1 MHQGEQGAVVLL
13 EHAVD
18 GKIKRIDLCIVPA
31 PEDTRPLKDDQFG
44 KADYRVRGF
53 ATARPDG

>member
-18 GKIKRIDLCIVPA
+18 GKIKRVDLCIVPA
-31 PEDTRPLKDDQFG
+31 PEDTRPLADQFG
-44 KADYRVRGF
+44 KVGYRVRGL
-53 ATARPDG
+53 ATARSDG

>member
-18 GKIKRIDLCIVPA
+18 GKIKRVDLCILLAPA
-31 PEDTRPLKDDQFG
+31 DTRPLADQFG
-44 KADYRVRGF
+44 KTDYRVRGF
-53 ATARPDG
+53 TTVRPDG